1 MLVKGNNLTSDQRGN
16 YHAHNIKQ
24 AFAVHDVL
32 KKIFLSILYIFYFK
46 LFKAQPCEAT
56 KINPNIT
63 NGREDAKT

>member
-1 MLVKGNNLTSDQRGN
+1 MLVKGNNLTSDQQEN
-16 YHAHNIKQ
+16 YYAHNIKQ
-24 AFAVHDVL
+24 AFAVHDVFF
-32 KKIFLSILYIFYFK
+32 KIYSYLFYIVYFK